1 MLWNLIH
8 VAVNNVP
15 KPLITNSGVASSAG
29 RVTLM
34 SDRELWL
41 TIAVL
46 TFGIF
51 VVLTQAYLIKDVI
64 HRQTDS
70 VLRISLVTLIIVGT
84 LALIT
89 AGFSNDQ
96 IAPALGLFGT
106 IAGYL
111 IGRQER
117 TSSAEREV
125 EK

>member
-1 MLWNLIH
+1 MLWDFIH
-8 VAVNNVP
+8 LSVNNVP
-15 KPLITNSGVASSAG
+15 GPLVTASGVASSAG

-51 VVLTQAYLIKDVI
+51 VVLTQAYLIKGVI

-117 TSSAEREV
+117 GSSTDQEI